1 MTPTVFACIHTPVRT
16 SSQKSPMPWGLIVAG
31 AAAGAA
37 LLVTLFSGLPEGLL
51 DPPPAPSASGTS
63 SASAQPLPLGLPDD
77 DTPKIEPR
85 CKDIARDAF
94 VIGELP
100 SSPKT
105 PNPDENDTN
114 PADDPLAPFAVSVG
128 RGTLTNTG
136 FAVGTLRDAEGGTVA
151 ALASLDFDG
160 KNGVLI
166 RLSRSRG
173 DMEPPA
179 VAGAGDAV
187 IAVVPEPNASGRALK
202 IVKIKGQDVTWG
214 AEFSEGRDDSLA
226 MDIAVSGE
234 RAALVWDD
242 VPLST
247 KRSTIFLST
256 ADVATLLSVT
266 PARPISPPGVD
277 ADSPRLIT
285 RPGGFWLAYAAQ
297 AEAPAPKEEKGGKTK
312 GGGRAKGD
320 VDETQGG
327 ETIVN
332 RWVEV
337 IPLDTSGAAVG
348 LPRAVTPKDGH
359 LLAFDIELSPEGGAL
374 ISVRDDDTPSGSGGG
389 RVSTV
394 LVEMSGARE
403 AKVLA
408 EEGFGVGVPELLPG
422 WILLFGL
429 SGPPEMAQLSPATGE
444 LIGDFVQEPGLGIGA
459 EVLAAASVHGGEKLL
474 VSRPAG
480 KALKLSIAACEAK
493 PAAPAPAGSP

>member
-1 MTPTVFACIHTPVRT
+1 M
-16 SSQKSPMPWGLIVAG
+16 AG

-37 LLVTLFSGLPEGLL
+37 LIVTLFSGLPEGLL
-51 DPPPAPSASGTS
+51 DPAPPSGSGVS
-63 SASAQPLPLGLPDD
+63 SAASSLAPLPLPDD
-77 DTPKIEPR
+77 EKANIEPR
-85 CKDIARDAF
+85 CKDVVRDAF

-100 SSPKT
+100 AAPKA
-105 PNPDENDTN
+105 PNPNDSE
-114 PADDPLAPFAVSVG
+114 ADSIDDPLAPFAVSVG
-128 RGTLTNTG
+128 RGTVTNKG

-151 ALASLDFDG
+151 ALATLDFDG
-160 KNGVLI
+160 KNGTLI
-166 RLSRSRG
+166 RLTRSRG

-179 VAGAGDAV
+179 VAGAGEAV

-214 AEFSEGRDDSLA
+214 AELAEGRDDSLA
-226 MDIAVSGE
+226 MDVAVSGD

-242 VPLST
+242 VPVST
-247 KRSTIFLST
+247 KRSTILLST

-297 AEAPAPKEEKGGKTK
+297 AEVEAPKEEKGGKRK
-312 GGGRAKGD
+312 RGGRAQGD
-320 VDETQGG
+320 VDETKGG

-332 RWVEV
+332 RWVEAL
-337 IPLDTSGAAVG
+337 PLDNAGAAMA

-359 LLAFDIELSPEGGAL
+359 VLAFDMELSSDGGVILA
-374 ISVRDDDTPSGSGGG
+374 IRDDDTPSGSGGG

-394 LVEMSGARE
+394 LVQMSGAKE

-408 EEGFGVGVPELLPG
+408 EEAYGVGVPELLPG
-422 WILLFGL
+422 WLLLSGL
-429 SGPPEMAQLSPATGE
+429 SGAPEMAVLSAATGE
-444 LIGDFVQEPGLGIGA
+444 LLGEFAQEPGLGAGA
-459 EVLAAASVHGGEKLL
+459 EVLAAAGGDKLL
-474 VSRPAG
+474 IARPAG
-480 KALKLSIAACEAK
+480 KALKLSIAKCEAK
-493 PAAPAPAGSP
+493 APAAAPAASP